1 MSGFGFEST
10 FDGKLDQKQLREAV
24 YNEILMHLMSQPP
37 DDYLSEQDRI
47 EYGYNDPKKN
57 ARTAA
62 DRFKIV
68 GTNYICVD
76 NIDEAKRYPGS
87 DYAIKY
93 YDTEETSKTRNIR
106 ERLTKENRKLE
117 NYKKAHNA
125 RNRKSALVRCSHC
138 QSKINREYISDS
150 NICKVCGHEFYSN
163 TDINK
168 IIAYKHNIAKLIKE
182 YESNVKKVVRWFV
195 TTKYY

>member
-10 FDGKLDQKQLREAV
+10 FDGNLDQKQLRDAV
-24 YNEILMHLMSQPP
+24 YNEILVHLMSQTSG
-37 DDYLSEQDRI
+37 DYLSDRD

-57 ARTAA
+57 ARDAA
-62 DRFKIV
+62 DRVQIV
-68 GTNYICVD
+68 RPDYICA
-76 NIDEAKRYPGS
+76 NIDEAKRYPNS
-87 DYAIKY
+87 YYAIKY
-93 YDTEETSKTRNIR
+93 YDIEETSKTRNIC
-106 ERLTKENRKLE
+106 ERFEKENMKLE

>member
-10 FDGKLDQKQLREAV
+10 FDGNLDQKQLRDAV
-24 YNEILMHLMSQPP
+24 YNEILIHLTSQFSG
-37 DDYLSEQDRI
+37 DYLSDRD

-57 ARTAA
+57 ARDAA
-62 DRFKIV
+62 DRVQIV
-68 GTNYICVD
+68 RPDYICA
-76 NIDEAKRYPGS
+76 NIDEAKRYPNS
-87 DYAIKY
+87 YYAIKY
-93 YDTEETSKTRNIR
+93 YDIEETSKTRNIC
-106 ERLTKENRKLE
+106 ERFEKENMKLE

-168 IIAYKHNIAKLIKE
+168 IIAHKHNIAKLIRE
-182 YESNVKKVVRWFV
+182 YEANTKKVVKWFV
-195 TTKYY
+195 ETKYY

>member
-10 FDGKLDQKQLREAV
+10 FDGNLDQKQLRDAV
-24 YNEILMHLMSQPP
+24 YNEILIHLMSQTSG
-37 DDYLSEQDRI
+37 DYLSDRD

-57 ARTAA
+57 ARDAA
-62 DRFKIV
+62 DRVQIV
-68 GTNYICVD
+68 RPDYICA
-76 NIDEAKRYPGS
+76 NIDEAKRYPNS
-87 DYAIKY
+87 YYAIKY
-93 YDTEETSKTRNIR
+93 YDIEETSKTRNIC
-106 ERLTKENRKLE
+106 ERFEKENMKLE

>member
-10 FDGKLDQKQLREAV
+10 FDGSLDQKQLKNAV
-24 YNEILMHLMSQPP
+24 YNEILMHLTSQPSGG
-37 DDYLSEQDRI
+37 YLSDRN
-47 EYGYNDPKKN
+47 EYGYNDPKRN
-57 ARTAA
+57 ARGAA
-62 DRFKIV
+62 DRFNIV
-68 GTNYICVD
+68 RPDYICA
-76 NIDEAKRYPGS
+76 NIDEAKRYPSS

-93 YDTEETSKTRNIR
+93 YDIEETSKSRNIN
-106 ERLTKENRKLE
+106 ERLKKELAKLE
-117 NYKKAHNA
+117 NYKKVHNA
-125 RNRKSALVRCSHC
+125 RNRKSALVRCSYC

-182 YESNVKKVVRWFV
+182 YEANTKKVVKWFV
-195 TTKYY
+195 GTKYY

>member
-10 FDGKLDQKQLREAV
+10 FDGNLDQKQLRDAV
-24 YNEILMHLMSQPP
+24 YNEILIHLMSQTSG
-37 DDYLSEQDRI
+37 DYLSDRD

-57 ARTAA
+57 ARDAA
-62 DRFKIV
+62 DRVQIV
-68 GTNYICVD
+68 RPDYICA
-76 NIDEAKRYPGS
+76 NIDEAKRYPNS
-87 DYAIKY
+87 YYAIKY
-93 YDTEETSKTRNIR
+93 YDIEETSKTRNIC
-106 ERLTKENRKLE
+106 ERFEKENMKLE

-195 TTKYY
+195 ETKYY

>member
-10 FDGKLDQKQLREAV
+10 FDGNLDQKQLRDAV
-24 YNEILMHLMSQPP
+24 YNEILIHLMSQTSG
-37 DDYLSEQDRI
+37 DYLSDRD

-57 ARTAA
+57 ARDAA
-62 DRFKIV
+62 DRVQIV
-68 GTNYICVD
+68 RPDYICA
-76 NIDEAKRYPGS
+76 NIDEAKRYS
-87 DYAIKY
+87 NSYYAIKY
-93 YDTEETSKTRNIR
+93 YDIEETSKTRNIC
-106 ERLTKENRKLE
+106 ERFEKENMKLE

-195 TTKYY
+195 ETKYY